1 MGWIADRTAT
11 EGLVG
16 GTAQKRQQT
25 WESDNTVRRG
35 VMGIWTLTIFI
46 FFYFLLFFLILLFFF
61 FTLFSWKDNEEGT

>member
-1 MGWIADRTAT
+1 VGWIADRTAT

-46 FFYFLLFFLILLFFF
+46 FFYFLLFSFIFSDFTFLFLYFIFL
-61 FTLFSWKDNEEGT
+61 ERQ